1 MGDLG
6 ATHRDIQDSG
16 LDIDT
21 KTDWLMA
28 EKIKINTSQ
37 FQEKL

>member
-1 MGDLG
+1 MGKK
-6 ATHRDIQDSG
+6 SS